1 MADEKS
7 DKTKLVEN
15 NNNILL
21 VEGKDEKN
29 FFKELLKYL
38 SIGNV
43 QIESYEGKGNL
54 KKFLQALSKDRNFR
68 NIKKMAFVR
77 DADEDAKSAFHSIK
91 DNIKDA
97 VKELE
102 VYDSIAG
109 WYSKLELSNNVIS
122 INGIRLGIYIMP
134 DNKNN
139 GTLEDLCIEYIK
151 SDPVK
156 DCVFEYIKCIE
167 CCFKKSGKTLNP
179 KNKSK
184 SMVYSYL
191 SSKMLSSKKNAY
203 SPSIGVAAQQDIFD
217 FSNSCFYGIKD
228 FLKKMFKAD

>member
-1 MADEKS
+1 MADEKPG
-7 DKTKLVEN
+7 KTKLVE
-15 NNNILL
+15 NNILL
-21 VEGKDEKN
+21 VEGKGNFKN
-29 FFKELLKYL
+29 
-38 SIGNV
+38 
-43 QIESYEGKGNL
+43 
-54 KKFLQALSKDRNFR
+54 FLQALSKDRNFC

-91 DNIKDA
+91 YNIKDA
-97 VKELE
+97 VKESE

-109 WYSKLELSNNVIS
+109 WYSKLELSNSNNVIS
-122 INGIRLGIYIMP
+122 IDDIRLGIYIMP

-156 DCVFEYIKCIE
+156 DCVFKYIDCIE
-167 CCFKKSGKTLNP
+167 CCLKKSGKNL

-191 SSKMLSSKKNAY
+191 SSKMAD
-203 SPSIGVAAQQDIFD
+203 SPSIGVAAQQSIFD

-228 FLKKMFKAD
+228 FLEKMFKAD